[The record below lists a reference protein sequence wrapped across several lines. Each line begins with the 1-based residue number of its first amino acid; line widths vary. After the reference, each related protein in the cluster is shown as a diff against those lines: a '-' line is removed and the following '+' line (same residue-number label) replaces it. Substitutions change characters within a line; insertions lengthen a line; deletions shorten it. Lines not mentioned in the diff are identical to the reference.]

1 MTDFAS
7 RILMTEDT
15 PDLAPSSRGSTAL
28 DAEPAR
34 TLGRRGWWIAS
45 IFAMVLGIVVIVWGM
60 SRIRRVAPSLA
71 EVEKLIAADRYAE
84 AERLA
89 EAVVAADLIDSRA
102 LFALARARAGSND
115 MKGVIAALSRVPDW
129 SRRKPEALLRIGQA
143 WRVLNRGRD
152 SEKAFEACVAL
163 EPEGR
168 KYAMD
173 ARIGLLKLYALEE

>member
-89 EAVVAADLIDSRA
+89 EAVVAADPIDSHHRLGQPFGFGVA
-102 LFALARARAGSND
+102 VGGDQLLDLGERGSNPSDTAHSPDDYNDPEHHRENRRYPPPAPAQRARGLC
-115 MKGVIAALSRVPDW
+115 I
-129 SRRKPEALLRIGQA
+129 Q
-143 WRVLNRGRD
+143 RG
-152 SEKAFEACVAL
+152 
-163 EPEGR
+163 
-168 KYAMD
+168 
-173 ARIGLLKLYALEE
+173 